1 MKNRARVKNSQ
12 PVNSVQTYRRL
23 LQYLKPYLWPHFV
36 LAMICMVGF
45 GVTDGSIPFRVQPI
59 MDGVFGQKDQ
69 TTLNLIPFLVIGVFV
84 FRGVMQFFQSYL
96 TDYVGLRII
105 NDVRNALN
113 RHFQSLSLAF
123 FYRNP
128 TGTLIARVNH
138 DVVLLRFAITDA
150 LASFLKDTTSL
161 VALVTVAFVKDWVLA
176 SIAFIVFPASV
187 LPIMRLSRNMKK
199 FTKRGQIRTGKLTV
213 LLQESIQGNRIVKA
227 FGMEGYEDR
236 RFMDENRH
244 LFKQSLRASRIKS
257 VVAPSMELLASFG
270 IAGVVWYGGW
280 SVIAGGR
287 TQGEFFAFMAAMFL
301 MYAPF
306 KGLSRTY
313 TAVHQGLAGAER
325 VFEMLDEKPE
335 ITDKPDAQAARP
347 FSRRIEFQNVNFAYA
362 ETPVLKNINLTVEA
376 GQMVALVGMS
386 GVGKSTL
393 VDLIPRFYDVNAGR
407 ILIDGVDVR
416 DVTVKSLRAQIGIVT
431 QHTFLFNDTI
441 RNNIAYGDPERDMG
455 AIIAAAKAAN
465 AHDFIEAMPNGYDS
479 EIGEMGLQLSGG
491 QRQRLAIARAL
502 LKDAPILILD
512 EATSSLDADSERSV
526 QDALETLIRTRTT
539 IVIAHRLSTIRKAD
553 RIVVMVD
560 GRIAEEGTHDEL
572 LARDREYSRLYSLQ
586 LLDNRPTSEAELV
599 H

>member
-1 MKNRARVKNSQ
+1 MKKIERI
-12 PVNSVQTYRRL
+12 NSVKTYRRL
-23 LQYLKPYLWPHFV
+23 LQFLKPYIWPYFV
-36 LAMICMVGF
+36 LAMICMVAF
-45 GVTDGSIPFRVQPI
+45 GATDGSIPFLVQPI
-59 MDGVFGQKDQ
+59 MDDVFGKRDQ
-69 TTLNLIPFLVIGVFV
+69 AMLNLIPFLVIGLFA
-84 FRGVMQFFQSYL
+84 FRGLMNFGQSYL

-113 RHFQSLSLAF
+113 RHFQSLSLSF
-123 FYRNP
+123 FYRHP
-128 TGTLIARVNH
+128 TGTLISRVNS

-161 VALVTVAFVKDWVLA
+161 IALVTVAFLKDWVLA
-176 SIAFIVFPASV
+176 SIAFFVFPASV
-187 LPIMRLSRNMKK
+187 LPIIRLSRNIKK
-199 FTKRGQIRTGKLTV
+199 FTKRGQVSTGRLTV

-227 FGMEGYEDR
+227 FGMEDYEDR
-236 RFMDENRH
+236 RFMAENWR
-244 LFKQSLRASRIKS
+244 LFKDSLRASRIKS
-257 VVAPSMELLASFG
+257 IVAPSMELLASFG
-270 IAGVVWYGGW
+270 IGGVVWYGGW
-280 SVIAGGR
+280 SVIGGGR

-325 VFEMLDEKPE
+325 VFEILDEKPE
-335 ITDKPDAQAARP
+335 ISDKPGARLAKP
-347 FSRRIEFQNVNFAYA
+347 FAGKIDLQNVSFAYG
-362 ETPVLKNINLTVEA
+362 ETPVLKNIDLTVDA

-393 VDLIPRFYDVNAGR
+393 VDLIPRFYDVNSGR
-407 ILIDGVDVR
+407 ILVDGVDIR
-416 DVTVKSLRAQIGIVT
+416 ELTVQSLRGQIGIVT
-431 QHTFLFNDTI
+431 QHTFLFNDSI
-441 RNNIAYGDPERDMG
+441 RNNIAYGDPERDMT
-455 AIIAAAKAAN
+455 AIIAAAKAAH
-465 AHDFIEAMPNGYDS
+465 AHEFITAMPNGYDS

-491 QRQRLAIARAL
+491 QRQRIAIARAL

-526 QDALETLIRTRTT
+526 QEALETLMSTRTT

-560 GRIAEEGTHDEL
+560 GAIAEEGTHDEL
-572 LARDREYSRLYSLQ
+572 LAQDREYSRLYSLQ
-586 LLDNRPTSEAELV
+586 LLENRQVNEIELV